1 MNGRTIVG
9 VVLTLVAAFV
19 LAGIGIAVYNAGVTQ
34 GIVEAGRV
42 PVGATVA
49 TGYPHGYGWHG
60 GGFGFGFLGLLFP
73 ILFVFLLIGLARAA
87 FGGGRGRWGGG
98 WGPGGPGGWG
108 PGGPGGE
115 GWREERDRRI
125 ADLHQRLHD
134 EQAGRAGDLG
144 RTGPA

>member
-1 MNGRTIVG
+1 VNGRTILG
-9 VVLTLVAAFV
+9 VVLTVVAVFV
-19 LAGIGIAVYNAGVTQ
+19 LAGIGIGIYNAGVTQ

-49 TGYPHGYGWHG
+49 AGYPYHYGWHG
-60 GGFGFGFLGLLFP
+60 GGVGFGFLGLLFP
-73 ILFVFLLIGLARAA
+73 ILFVFLLIGIARAA
-87 FGGGRGRWGGG
+87 FGGGRGRWG
-98 WGPGGPGGWG
+98 GGWG

-134 EQAGRAGDLG
+134 EQAGRAGDAG
-144 RTGPA
+144 RTGTA